1 MKNWGT
7 EFMDKDI
14 AEVLVTEEQIRQRVK
29 ELGDQISQEYAGKE
43 VILLCVL
50 KGACVFFTDLAR
62 AMSIHLKM
70 DFMSISSYG
79 DAQKTSGIVRIN
91 KDMDSSITGKHVI
104 IAEDIMD
111 SGLTLSYL
119 TRLLSDRQPASIR
132 VCCLLDKPERRECE
146 ITPDYCGFTI
156 PTSSWWATAST
167 TRATTGT
174 CPTWACWTPGSTKT
188 NKSAGDGPA

>member
-7 EFMDKDI
+7 EFMNKDI
-14 AEVLVTEEQIRQRVK
+14 AEVLITEEQIRQRVK
-29 ELGDQISQEYAGKE
+29 ELGEQISREYAGKE

-62 AMSIHLKM
+62 AMTVHLKM

-119 TRLLSDRQPASIR
+119 TRLLSDRQPASLR
-132 VCCLLDKPERRECE
+132 VCALLDKPERRECE

-156 PTSSWWATAST
+156 P
-167 TRATTGT
+167 
-174 CPTWACWTPGSTKT
+174 
-188 NKSAGDGPA
+188 NKFVVGYGLDYKGYYRNLPYVGVLSPRVYEEQ

>member
-7 EFMDKDI
+7 EFMNKDI
-14 AEVLVTEEQIRQRVK
+14 AEVLVTEEQIKTRVK
-29 ELGDQISQEYAGKE
+29 ELGEQISREYAGKD

-91 KDMDSSITGKHVI
+91 KDMDSSITNKHVI

-119 TRLLSDRQPASIR
+119 TRARAPGVRDHAGLLRVHHPQQVRGGLRPGLQGLLPESALCGRAEPPGVRRTINRQ
-132 VCCLLDKPERRECE
+132 
-146 ITPDYCGFTI
+146 G
-156 PTSSWWATAST
+156 TAL
-167 TRATTGT
+167 R
-174 CPTWACWTPGSTKT
+174 KE
-188 NKSAGDGPA
+188 NIH

>member
-7 EFMDKDI
+7 EFMNKDI
-14 AEVLVTEEQIRQRVK
+14 AEVLVTEEQIKTRVK
-29 ELGDQISQEYAGKE
+29 ELGEQISREYAGKD

-91 KDMDSSITGKHVI
+91 KDGCAPSSTSPSAGS
-104 IAEDIMD
+104 AR
-111 SGLTLSYL
+111 S
-119 TRLLSDRQPASIR
+119 
-132 VCCLLDKPERRECE
+132 RR
-146 ITPDYCGFTI
+146 TTAGSPS
-156 PTSSWWATAST
+156 PTSSWWATAWT
-167 TRATTGT
+167 TRATTGI
-174 CPTWACWTPGSTKT
+174 CPMWAC
-188 NKSAGDGPA
+188 